1 MGKVKPLPPEGLNA
15 GGRTIWNSIVGKYDL
30 RPDELATL
38 EDACRITDMIDAL
51 DAVWAE
57 DGRPATA
64 KGSMGQLIIHPIIG
78 EVRTQRMARNALWRQ
93 LKLPDLDE
101 PAAEGSEPAP
111 GVPNQARSAANSRWA
126 AAHGKAG

>member
-1 MGKVKPLPPEGLNA
+1 MGSVKPLPPEGVAAA
-15 GGRTIWNSIVGKYDL
+15 GGRVWKLIVGKYDL

-51 DAVWAE
+51 DRAWAD
-57 DGRPATA
+57 DGQPMTA
-64 KGSMGQLIIHPIIG
+64 KGSTGQLIIHPLIG
-78 EVRTQRMARNALWRQ
+78 EIRTQRMARNALWRQ

-101 PAAEGSEPAP
+101 PAGEGEQP
-111 GVPNQARSAANSRWA
+111 GTPNQHRSAANSRWA